1 MIMINYEEY
10 IFRKLLCKGTVKQQ
24 KSRQKLDISCVLT
37 EVCKVSGKNT
47 SRKLK
52 SHWLKEVKIQEM
64 DFATDKTVR
73 KWGERIQKGGNNKM
87 WGSKICKK
95 PATKS
100 LDDPECTF
108 ARKITRRWMKSN
120 NWKFERLSRDLSW
133 CLQRGM
139 TICSLSL
146 VKFHAYL
153 LEQKCECEYQ

>member
-73 KWGERIQKGGNNKM
+73 K
-87 WGSKICKK
+87 
-95 PATKS
+95 
-100 LDDPECTF
+100 
-108 ARKITRRWMKSN
+108 
-120 NWKFERLSRDLSW
+120 
-133 CLQRGM
+133 
-139 TICSLSL
+139 
-146 VKFHAYL
+146 
-153 LEQKCECEYQ
+153 